1 MVLNTQSYM
10 WDGMGWVGYLLGPT
24 FRAPYGANN
33 KDAPRCIDC
42 CVELY
47 WAYLSLFVIFYVWC
61 LYSPVALVIGMFV
74 YCF

>member
-1 MVLNTQSYM
+1 MKKLKC
-10 WDGMGWVGYLLGPT
+10 DGLYLEL
-24 FRAPYGANN
+24 RLEINN
-33 KDAPRCIDC
+33 MDAPRCIDC

-47 WAYLSLFVIFYVWC
+47 WAYLSLLVIFDVWC